1 MLPNPTLIPSINV
14 LIGLFYLANIKS
26 FTRPSSQQLAFLPII
41 VAVFML
47 IAITNTVS
55 NIPFNYA
62 PATSIGFSLGLSFT
76 VFIAVTLTSLL
87 LMGIVWFGTFCIQS
101 PKALMPFLILI
112 ELVSYLARGISL
124 GVRLFANLT
133 AGHSLLNIIA
143 SMLLNIFMAVSIL
156 FKPIIVVVAITVLS
170 ALIVLELAVA
180 QIQAYVFAILT
191 NTYEGDSKAT
201 GGH

>member
-1 MLPNPTLIPSINV
+1 
-14 LIGLFYLANIKS
+14 
-26 FTRPSSQQLAFLPII
+26 
-41 VAVFML
+41 
-47 IAITNTVS
+47 
-55 NIPFNYA
+55 
-62 PATSIGFSLGLSFT
+62 
-76 VFIAVTLTSLL
+76 
-87 LMGIVWFGTFCIQS
+87 
-101 PKALMPFLILI
+101 MPFLILI

>member
-1 MLPNPTLIPSINV
+1 MLL
-14 LIGLFYLANIKS
+14 GLFYLANIKS
-26 FTRPSSQQLAFLPII
+26 FTRPSSQQLSFLPVI

-55 NIPFNYA
+55 NVPFNYA

-76 VFIAVTLTSLL
+76 VFIAVTFTSLL

-112 ELVSYLARGISL
+112 ELVSYLARGVSL

-133 AGHSLLNIIA
+133 AGHSLLNIISA
-143 SMLLNIFMAVSIL
+143 MLMNIFIGVSIV
-156 FKPIIVVVAITVLS
+156 FKPLILLIAVTILS
-170 ALIVLELAVA
+170 ALLILELCVA
-180 QIQAYVFAILT
+180 QIQAYVFSILT
-191 NTYEGDSKAT
+191 NTYEGDSKAG